1 MDDSDL
7 QDARHDDDDDEG
19 PVQLSIDRVTRVS
32 LGKLRWFPETH
43 EFEGKTYASLSRFDP
58 QLVKV
63 ITGKGM
69 NRHAKRRAWGLDV
82 QWWAATRQLRPSLF
96 VSAPFS
102 PIFERMLQH
111 AVF

>member
-7 QDARHDDDDDEG
+7 QDARDDDDDDEG

-69 NRHAKRRAWGLDV
+69 NRHAKRRVWGLDV

-96 VSAPFS
+96 VSAPF
-102 PIFERMLQH
+102 
-111 AVF
+111 VFLTPTYMEHT

>member
-1 MDDSDL
+1 MDDSAL
-7 QDARHDDDDDEG
+7 QDARDDDDDDEG

-63 ITGKGM
+63 ITGKGV
-69 NRHAKRRAWGLDV
+69 NRHAERRVWGLDV

-96 VSAPFS
+96 VSAPF
-102 PIFERMLQH
+102 
-111 AVF
+111 VFLTPTYMEHT

>member
-7 QDARHDDDDDEG
+7 QDARDDDDDDDDEG

-43 EFEGKTYASLSRFDP
+43 EFDASLSRFDP

-96 VSAPFS
+96 VSAPF
-102 PIFERMLQH
+102 FTHL
-111 AVF
+111 

>member
-69 NRHAKRRAWGLDV
+69 NRHAKRRVWGLDV

-96 VSAPFS
+96 VSAPF
-102 PIFERMLQH
+102 
-111 AVF
+111 VFLTPTYMEHT

>member
-1 MDDSDL
+1 MDDSAL
-7 QDARHDDDDDEG
+7 QDARDDDDDDDEG

-96 VSAPFS
+96 VSAPF
-102 PIFERMLQH
+102 
-111 AVF
+111 VFLTPTYMEHT

>member
-1 MDDSDL
+1 MDDSAL
-7 QDARHDDDDDEG
+7 QDARDDDDDEG

-96 VSAPFS
+96 VSAPF
-102 PIFERMLQH
+102 
-111 AVF
+111 VFLTPTYMEHT

>member
-32 LGKLRWFPETH
+32 LSKLRF
-43 EFEGKTYASLSRFDP
+43 SRFDP

-69 NRHAKRRAWGLDV
+69 NRHAKRRVWGLDV

-96 VSAPFS
+96 VSAPF
-102 PIFERMLQH
+102 
-111 AVF
+111 VFLTPTYMEHT

>member
-1 MDDSDL
+1 MDESDL
-7 QDARHDDDDDEG
+7 QDARDDDDDDDDEG

-69 NRHAKRRAWGLDV
+69 NRHAKRRVWGLDV

-96 VSAPFS
+96 VSAPF
-102 PIFERMLQH
+102 
-111 AVF
+111 VFLTPTYMEHT

>member
-7 QDARHDDDDDEG
+7 QDARDDDDDEG

-32 LGKLRWFPETH
+32 LCKLRWFPETH
-43 EFEGKTYASLSRFDP
+43 EFEGNSLFDP

-96 VSAPFS
+96 VSAPF
-102 PIFERMLQH
+102 FTHL
-111 AVF
+111 

>member
-1 MDDSDL
+1 MDDSAL
-7 QDARHDDDDDEG
+7 QDARDDDDDDEG

-63 ITGKGM
+63 ITGKGV
-69 NRHAKRRAWGLDV
+69 NRHAKRRVWGLDV

-96 VSAPFS
+96 VSAPF
-102 PIFERMLQH
+102 
-111 AVF
+111 VFLTPTYMEHT

>member
-1 MDDSDL
+1 MDDSAL
-7 QDARHDDDDDEG
+7 QDARDDDDDDEG

-69 NRHAKRRAWGLDV
+69 NRHAKRRVWGLDV

-96 VSAPFS
+96 VSAPF
-102 PIFERMLQH
+102 
-111 AVF
+111 VFLTLTYMEHT